1 MTIVEDRKGD
11 LILHVLI
18 QPRSSKTEIAG
29 RHGETLKIRLT
40 SPPVEGAANEQCRSL
55 LSKVLKVPKKNI
67 EIISG
72 LKSRIKKLKI
82 TNISRSD
89 AEKALKL

>member
-11 LILHVLI
+11 VILNVLI

-72 LKSRIKKLKI
+72 LKSRTKKLKI

>member
-1 MTIVEDRKGD
+1 MTIVEDKKGD
-11 LILHVLI
+11 LILNVLI
-18 QPRSSKTEIAG
+18 QPRSSKAEIVG
-29 RHGETLKIRLT
+29 LHGETLKIRLT

-55 LSKVLKVPKKNI
+55 LSKVLKIPKKNI
-67 EIISG
+67 EIVSG

>member
-55 LSKVLKVPKKNI
+55 LSKVLKIPKKNI
-67 EIISG
+67 EIVSG

>member
-11 LILHVLI
+11 LILNVLI

-29 RHGETLKIRLT
+29 LQGEALKIRLT
-40 SPPVEGAANEQCRSL
+40 SPPVEGAANEQCKSL

-67 EIISG
+67 EIVSG
-72 LKSRIKKLKI
+72 LKSRTKKLKI

>member
-1 MTIVEDRKGD
+1 MTIVEDKKGD
-11 LILHVLI
+11 LILNVLI
-18 QPRSSKTEIAG
+18 QPRASKAEIVG
-29 RHGETLKIRLT
+29 PQGEALKIRLT

-72 LKSRIKKLKI
+72 LKSRTKKLKI
-82 TNISRSD
+82 SDLSRSE